1 LGQIAHLSRDNRD
14 FTHHRQLV
22 TCITWFGDGW
32 MGAKESAILV
42 LTTVSHQISW
52 QVTKVM
58 RPEIVPSALEYGN
71 SHLPEMGCRR
81 AAPRIIEYELWALNP
96 CQRSRFA
103 R

>member
-1 LGQIAHLSRDNRD
+1 MEGERIP
-14 FTHHRQLV
+14 
-22 TCITWFGDGW
+22 
-32 MGAKESAILV
+32 ILV
-42 LTTVSHQISW
+42 LTIVSHQFSW
-52 QVTKVM
+52 QGTKVM

-81 AAPRIIEYELWALNP
+81 AAPRIIKYELWALNP